1 MATHIPA
8 MPFMLLLIPI
18 LAEIALF
25 ILVGKAI
32 GVLATLGLVV
42 AAMVAGALILRSL
55 GPKTVE
61 KVRADLAIRRVPAR
75 PIAEG
80 AATAVA
86 AILLIVPGFLSD
98 MLGLLLLIPGV
109 REGLWRWMA
118 SRIRVVS
125 VHGMSTGGAMRP
137 EPPLVELEA
146 EDYAANPRADSP
158 WRPGDRRE

>member
-1 MATHIPA
+1 MA
-8 MPFMLLLIPI
+8 FMLLLIPI
-18 LAEIALF
+18 FAEIALF

-32 GVLATLGLVV
+32 GVLATLGLVL

-61 KVRADLAIRRVPAR
+61 KVRADLALRRAPAR
-75 PIAEG
+75 PIADG
-80 AATAVA
+80 VATAVA

-98 MLGLLLLIPGV
+98 VLGLLLLVPGV

-125 VHGMSTGGAMRP
+125 VRSTAAGGTARP

-146 EDYAANPRADSP
+146 EDYAATPRADSP

>member
-1 MATHIPA
+1 
-8 MPFMLLLIPI
+8 MLLLIPI

-32 GVLATLGLVV
+32 GVLATLGLVL

-61 KVRADLAIRRVPAR
+61 KVRADLALRRAPAR
-75 PIAEG
+75 PIADG
-80 AATAVA
+80 VATAVA

-98 MLGLLLLIPGV
+98 ILGLLLLIPGV

-118 SRIRVVS
+118 SRIRVVP
-125 VHGMSTGGAMRP
+125 VHATATGGPARR
-137 EPPLVELEA
+137 EPPMVELQV
-146 EDYAANPRADSP
+146 EDYAATPRADSP
-158 WRPGDRRE
+158 WRPGDGRE

>member
-1 MATHIPA
+1 

-61 KVRADLAIRRVPAR
+61 KVRADLAIRRLPAR

-86 AILLIVPGFLSD
+86 AMLLIVPGFLSD
-98 MLGLLLLIPGV
+98 LLGLLLLIPGV

-118 SRIRVVS
+118 SRIRVVH
-125 VHGMSTGGAMRP
+125 VGGMSTGGPTRP
-137 EPPLVELEA
+137 EPPLVELQA
-146 EDYAANPRADSP
+146 EDYAATPRADSP

>member
-1 MATHIPA
+1 
-8 MPFMLLLIPI
+8 MLLLVPI

-42 AAMVAGALILRSL
+42 AAMIAGALILRSL

-61 KVRADLAIRRVPAR
+61 KVRADLALRRAPAR
-75 PIAEG
+75 PIADG
-80 AATAVA
+80 VATAVA

-98 MLGLLLLIPGV
+98 FLGLLLLIPGV

-125 VHGMSTGGAMRP
+125 VRGTATGGATRP
-137 EPPLVELEA
+137 EPPLVELQA
-146 EDYAANPRADSP
+146 DDYAATPRQNSP

>member
-1 MATHIPA
+1 
-8 MPFMLLLIPI
+8 MPFMLILIPI

-32 GVLATLGLVV
+32 GVLATLGLVL
-42 AAMVAGALILRSL
+42 AAIVAGALILRSL
-55 GPKTVE
+55 GAKTVE
-61 KVRADLAIRRVPAR
+61 KVRADLSVRRVPAR

-86 AILLIVPGFLSD
+86 AVLLIVPGFLSD

-118 SRIRVVS
+118 RRVRVVS
-125 VHGMSTGGAMRP
+125 VGGTAADGTIRP
-137 EPPLVELEA
+137 EPPLVELDA
-146 EDYAANPRADSP
+146 DDYAASPREDSP
-158 WRPGDRRE
+158 WRPGDRRGG

>member
-1 MATHIPA
+1 

-42 AAMVAGALILRSL
+42 AAIVAGVLILRSL

-61 KVRADLAIRRVPAR
+61 KMRADIALRRVPAR
-75 PIAEG
+75 PIADG

-98 MLGLLLLIPGV
+98 ILGLLLLIPGV

-118 SRIRVVS
+118 SRIRVVPL
-125 VHGMSTGGAMRP
+125 HGGANGRTTRP
-137 EPPLVELEA
+137 DSPLVELETD
-146 EDYAANPRADSP
+146 DYAATPRADSP